1 MSTDLN
7 IVINADD
14 LGYSGPVNRAILH
27 CFRQGLIQSAS
38 LMTGMPATSEAIAM
52 FKDSG
57 FGSSLGVH
65 VNLTEGRPVTDF
77 NIRKFL
83 NEDGTW
89 NKEVTTKSLLF
100 LGKRSRDAFY
110 KEISAQIRI
119 AEDAGL
125 IPSHINSHHHV
136 HTQPAFFPLFLKL
149 GLEKGYPLRIA
160 QTYRS
165 GSRLK
170 GLYRGL
176 INRRLQKEKAGFS
189 GYFETLHSFIADAD
203 RITVGKVELMVHPV
217 YSADGSLTDS
227 LDRQG
232 TDPVYKRFY
241 EGGYAGTLKFKLNER
256 V

>member
-1 MSTDLN
+1 MSPDLN
-7 IVINADD
+7 ILINADD
-14 LGYSGPVNRAILH
+14 LGYSNPVNRAILH

-38 LMTGMPATSEAIAM
+38 LMTGMPAASAAISM
-52 FKDSG
+52 FKGSG
-57 FGSSLGVH
+57 FESSLGVH
-65 VNLTEGRPVTDF
+65 VNLTEGKPVSDF
-77 NIRKFL
+77 KIRKFL
-83 NEDGTW
+83 NQDGTW
-89 NKEVTTKSLLF
+89 NKAVTTKSLLF
-100 LGKRSRDAFY
+100 LGSRSKKAFY
-110 KEISAQIRI
+110 KEISAQVQI

-170 GLYRGL
+170 GFYRDL
-176 INRRLQKEKAGFS
+176 INRRLRNEKAGFS
-189 GYFETLHSFIADAD
+189 AYFETLHSFLTDAN
-203 RITVGKVELMVHPV
+203 RFRTGTVELMVHPV

-232 TDPVYKRFY
+232 NDPVYKRFY
-241 EGGYAGTLKFKLNER
+241 EGGYPGTMKIKLNER